1 MTSWRVD
8 GGLFPQSQAQST
20 ISSRRAIYVRVITE
34 LFIPFLVTTMLIE
47 LTPGPNMAWL
57 ALTSASEGKRSGFAA
72 VAGIALG
79 LAMLAAASAIGL
91 AELATRSPTIF
102 SLLRYAGV
110 AYLFWLAWK
119 TWAGKDEPVPENIS
133 KNALGAWFRH
143 GLLLNLLNPKAAVFF
158 LTVLP
163 AYIMQSAP
171 VAPQTALLSASYVA
185 IATFVHL
192 AIVALA
198 AQAHGWISTGTRV
211 RVVRRVFAVL
221 LAIIAIWFLMSSA

>member
-1 MTSWRVD
+1 M
-8 GGLFPQSQAQST
+8 
-20 ISSRRAIYVRVITE
+20 SSYRAICVGVMTE
-34 LFIPFLVTTMLIE
+34 LFMPFLVMTMLIE

-79 LAMLAAASAIGL
+79 LAILAAASAIGL
-91 AELATRSPTIF
+91 AELATRSPALF

-110 AYLFWLAWK
+110 AYLLWLAWK
-119 TWAGKDEPVPENIS
+119 TWAGQDEPIPDRIS

-143 GLLLNLLNPKAAVFF
+143 GLLLNVLNPKAAVFF
-158 LTVLP
+158 ITVLP
-163 AYIMQSAP
+163 AYIMQNAP

-192 AIVALA
+192 VIVALA
-198 AQAHGWISTGTRV
+198 AQAHGWISTGNRTRI
-211 RVVRRVFAVL
+211 VRRVFAVL
-221 LAIIAIWFLMSSA
+221 LAAIAIWFLIS

>member
-1 MTSWRVD
+1 M
-8 GGLFPQSQAQST
+8 
-20 ISSRRAIYVRVITE
+20 TE
-34 LFIPFLVTTMLIE
+34 LFMPFLVMTMLIE

-79 LAMLAAASAIGL
+79 LAILAAASAIGL
-91 AELATRSPTIF
+91 AELATRSPALF

-110 AYLFWLAWK
+110 AYLLWLAWK
-119 TWAGKDEPVPENIS
+119 TWAGQDEPIPDRIS

-143 GLLLNLLNPKAAVFF
+143 GLLLNVLNPKAAVFF
-158 LTVLP
+158 ITVLP
-163 AYIMQSAP
+163 AYIMQNAP

-192 AIVALA
+192 VIVALA
-198 AQAHGWISTGTRV
+198 AQAHGWISTGNRTRI
-211 RVVRRVFAVL
+211 VRRVFAVL
-221 LAIIAIWFLMSSA
+221 LAAIAIWFLIS

>member
-1 MTSWRVD
+1 M
-8 GGLFPQSQAQST
+8 
-20 ISSRRAIYVRVITE
+20 TE
-34 LFIPFLVTTMLIE
+34 LFVPFLVTTLLIE

-72 VAGIALG
+72 VVGIALG
-79 LAMLAAASAIGL
+79 LAILAAASAIGL

-110 AYLFWLAWK
+110 AYLLWLAWK
-119 TWAGKDEPVPENIS
+119 TWAGKDEPVPANIS

-158 LTVLP
+158 ITVLP
-163 AYIMQSAP
+163 AYITQSAP

-198 AQAHGWISTGTRV
+198 AQAHGWISNGNRA
-211 RVVRRVFAVL
+211 RVVSCFFAVL
-221 LAIIAIWFLMSSA
+221 LAIIAIWFLISSA

>member
-1 MTSWRVD
+1 M
-8 GGLFPQSQAQST
+8 
-20 ISSRRAIYVRVITE
+20 TE
-34 LFIPFLVTTMLIE
+34 LFMPFLVTTLLIE

-79 LAMLAAASAIGL
+79 LALLATASAIGL
-91 AELATRSPTIF
+91 AELATRSPAIF

-110 AYLFWLAWK
+110 AYLLLLAWK
-119 TWAGKDEPVPENIS
+119 TWAGKDEPVANSIS
-133 KNALGAWFRH
+133 KNALSAWFRH

-158 LTVLP
+158 ITVLP
-163 AYIMQSAP
+163 AYITQSAP
-171 VAPQTALLSASYVA
+171 VAPQTGLLSASYVA

-192 AIVALA
+192 VIVALA
-198 AQAHGWISTGTRV
+198 AKAHGWISTGNRA

-221 LAIIAIWFLMSSA
+221 LAGIAIWFLISSA